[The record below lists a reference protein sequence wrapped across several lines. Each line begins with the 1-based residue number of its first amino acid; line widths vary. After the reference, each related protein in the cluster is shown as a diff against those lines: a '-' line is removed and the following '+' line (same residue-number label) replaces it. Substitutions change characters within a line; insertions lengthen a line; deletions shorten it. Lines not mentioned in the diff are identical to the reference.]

1 MVADYYGIRIS
12 LDEADSLCHASNRG
26 VSMWAISQGV
36 EKIGLVSKAMK
47 MTIKSLKETTCPT
60 ILFWNQNHFVV
71 YYGKTL
77 FNKYKIA
84 DPGKGKYTVS
94 ESELKSKWIASNDI
108 FADRG
113 LGIIIALNTQ
123 DNEIYISEKKRTNT
137 FSHIKGFF
145 SKYKLHLLLISI
157 ALLIG
162 SVLQMVVPF
171 LTKVIVDKG
180 IGERNIQLIWLILF
194 GEVMMVIGSNV
205 SDFIRRWLMLHISV
219 RVNLD
224 LINSYLAKLTK
235 LPMSFFET
243 KLLGDLMQ
251 RTNDHMRIQSFL
263 TDDTLSIIFTTFN
276 FIAFGVALFVLSP
289 DIFTIYLICT
299 IVYTFWIV
307 IFLNKRRILD
317 FEYFEK
323 KCTNHNIT
331 FEFMTSLPEIKL
343 QGCMLRRR
351 SQWNEAQKNLFSTQL
366 KSLKLSQIQDAGK
379 VLINEIKNVFVTVLS
394 ATAVING
401 KISFGDM
408 LAIQYIIGQL
418 NAPVSLIVGFINSL
432 QDVRISLD
440 RINEIHFK
448 KDEDEGRVINLH
460 GDLSKAK
467 GIQIENLSFKYDIYS
482 QNKIINNL
490 SLDIPAGKTTAI
502 VGLSGSG
509 KTTLM
514 KLILGFYDTFEGCIS
529 INGISLKSLNMV
541 SWRSRCGVVMQNGI
555 IFSESIARNIA
566 ADDTQIDN
574 IRLIEAA
581 RMANILDFIE
591 KQPLKFNTVIGRN
604 GKGISEGQKQRILIA
619 RAIYRNPE
627 FVFFDE
633 ATNSLDAINE
643 SKISSSLTNFFKNK
657 TVLVIAHRLST
668 IKNADQIVVLDKGR
682 IVEIGNHT
690 QLNKKKGKYHEL
702 VKNQLNII
710 D

>member
-1 MVADYYGIRIS
+1 
-12 LDEADSLCHASNRG
+12 
-26 VSMWAISQGV
+26 
-36 EKIGLVSKAMK
+36 
-47 MTIKSLKETTCPT
+47 
-60 ILFWNQNHFVV
+60 
-71 YYGKTL
+71 
-77 FNKYKIA
+77 
-84 DPGKGKYTVS
+84 
-94 ESELKSKWIASNDI
+94 
-108 FADRG
+108 
-113 LGIIIALNTQ
+113 
-123 DNEIYISEKKRTNT
+123 
-137 FSHIKGFF
+137 
-145 SKYKLHLLLISI
+145 
-157 ALLIG
+157 
-162 SVLQMVVPF
+162 MVVPF